1 MRMRIIIF
9 ENDFHNSNYRENNMK
24 ISRRSFLTGAF
35 ATTVY
40 ISLWSVDT
48 ARAKINAG
56 SKPEEKKLLMKMVR
70 TLYPHD
76 RFPEGP
82 YIRTTEDVINKGNSS
97 SDKAMMLQDGINTLK
112 ADSFE
117 SMNFNKA
124 TEYLKKMGRTEF
136 FEHVRGTSTVTLY
149 NDKETWDL
157 LGYEGYS
164 YDKGGYIKRG
174 FNDLDWLPEPRIEEH
189 PDLATFLSESPKR
202 YAEIKK
208 MISNE
213 LN

>member
-1 MRMRIIIF
+1 M
-9 ENDFHNSNYRENNMK
+9 NS
-24 ISRRSFLTGAF
+24 SRRSFLAGAF

-40 ISLWSVDT
+40 ISLWNIDSVN
-48 ARAKINAG
+48 AKVSVG
-56 SKPEEKKLLMKMVR
+56 SKKEDKDLLKKMVR

-82 YIRTTEDVINKGNSS
+82 YIRTTEDVIKKGNASAE
-97 SDKAMMLQDGINTLK
+97 KAIMLQDGIEQLK
-112 ADSFE
+112 AA
-117 SMNFNKA
+117 NFAKLNFIKA
-124 TEYLKKMGRTEF
+124 TEYLTNMGRTPF

-149 NDKETWDL
+149 NDKEVWEL

-164 YDKGGYIKRG
+164 YDQGGYINRG
-174 FNDLDWLPEPRIEEH
+174 FNDLDWLPEPRITEH
-189 PDLATFLSESPKR
+189 PELANFLSESPKR

-208 MISNE
+208 MIAKE